1 MLMARMIP
9 RIFFSLYPAEKN
21 ACASAS
27 FGRPL
32 FSSMIRVKSASA
44 RNFASG
50 IGRPSRATI
59 LFRLL
64 DGTRR
69 FNELRRLMPNVT
81 QRMLTLQLRELE
93 ADGMILRK
101 VFAEVPPKVEYS
113 LSDLG
118 RTLEPLLR
126 ELYQWGQTHIQQKQ
140 PEVSAEPASSSI
152 EKEVRRSSN

>member
-1 MLMARMIP
+1 MYLQTAQVGTNISYSVLFDTNGARM
-9 RIFFSLYPAEKN
+9 RKQRHQTYT
-21 ACASAS
+21 CC
-27 FGRPL
+27 PL
-32 FSSMIRVKSASA
+32 EAALDVMGSKWK
-44 RNFASG
+44 
-50 IGRPSRATI
+50 ATI

-126 ELYQWGQTHIQQKQ
+126 ELYQWGQTHIQRKQ
-140 PEVSAEPASSSI
+140 PEASPEPASSSI
-152 EKEVRRSSN
+152 EKKILRSSN

>member
-1 MLMARMIP
+1 MRKQ
-9 RIFFSLYPAEKN
+9 RHQTYT
-21 ACASAS
+21 CC
-27 FGRPL
+27 PL
-32 FSSMIRVKSASA
+32 EAALDVMGSKWK
-44 RNFASG
+44 
-50 IGRPSRATI
+50 ATI

-101 VFAEVPPKVEYS
+101 VFPEVPPKVEYS

-126 ELYQWGQTHIQQKQ
+126 ELYQWGQTHIQRRQ
-140 PEVSAEPASSSI
+140 PEGATEPPHSAIKSELL
-152 EKEVRRSSN
+152 RSSNERRLAPTPRVEET

>member
-1 MLMARMIP
+1 MYL
-9 RIFFSLYPAEKN
+9 RISQVGTNISYSHIFDTIGAHMRKQRHEAY
-21 ACASAS
+21 ACC
-27 FGRPL
+27 PL
-32 FSSMIRVKSASA
+32 EAALDVMGSKWK
-44 RNFASG
+44 
-50 IGRPSRATI
+50 ATI

-64 DGTRR
+64 EGTKR
-69 FNELRRLMPNVT
+69 FNELRRIMPNVT

-126 ELYQWGQTHIQQKQ
+126 ELYDWGQTHIQRKR
-140 PEVSAEPASSSI
+140 PEGGPEPTSSQTKARRAS
-152 EKEVRRSSN
+152 R

>member
-1 MLMARMIP
+1 MRKQRHEA
-9 RIFFSLYPAEKN
+9 YT
-21 ACASAS
+21 CC
-27 FGRPL
+27 PL
-32 FSSMIRVKSASA
+32 EAALDVMGSKWK
-44 RNFASG
+44 
-50 IGRPSRATI
+50 ATI

-64 DGTRR
+64 EGTKR
-69 FNELRRLMPNVT
+69 FNELRRIMPNVT

-126 ELYQWGQTHIQQKQ
+126 ELYDWGQTHIQRKQ
-140 PEVSAEPASSSI
+140 PEDGAEPASSPP
-152 EKEVRRSSN
+152 EAKARRASR